1 MKGVVPIT
9 DMSHDSMGMLLEQYL
24 ETKRCRRG
32 DIVRGVVVSASEK
45 AILIDVGGKCD
56 AVVHPRELEQMAP
69 QELLALKAG
78 QPVNVYIIE
87 DSDDN
92 DVISVSLA
100 RAAQQND
107 WDRARQLMRDNEMV
121 ILPVIDVNKGG
132 VIVRLGQLRGF
143 VPGSQ
148 LISWRSQQ
156 NDNDPEH
163 RWNALLGERLK
174 LRVIE
179 VTSERNRLI
188 LSERTPGDSKS
199 GKRKALEQLEIGS
212 IHRGTVSNIVAF
224 GAFVNVNGVD
234 GLLHISEL
242 SWKRVN
248 HPKEVVHVGQ
258 ELDVYILDVE
268 LEKGRLGLSLKR
280 ITPDPWDNITS
291 MYQEGQLVEVKIVN
305 LTTFG
310 AFAAFVDTP
319 EIEGLIHI
327 SELSAQTI
335 AHPGESVKVGMVYP
349 VRIISLQ
356 PQERRIAFSLKQAQE
371 PPSPVI
377 AGAPVV
383 ESAPTTE
390 SSTTLDSASVP
401 DAPPA
406 PETLPVEVEPVVTE
420 PLPVLEMPLVLDMKS
435 DVSSV

>member
-1 MKGVVPIT
+1 MKGAASSV
-9 DMSHDSMGMLLEQYL
+9 DMDQDSMGALLEQYL

-32 DIVRGVVVSASEK
+32 DIVKGVVVSATDK
-45 AILIDVGGKCD
+45 AVLIDVGGKCD
-56 AVVHPRELEQMAP
+56 ALIHPRELEQMTPAD
-69 QELLALKAG
+69 LDALKPG
-78 QPVNVYIIE
+78 QPVNVYIVE

-92 DVISVSLA
+92 DVIFVSLA

-107 WDRARQLMRDNEMV
+107 WDRARQLLRDNEMV
-121 ILPVIDVNKGG
+121 ILSVIDINKGG

-148 LISWRSQQ
+148 LVSLRNQQ
-156 NDNDPEH
+156 NTADPDR
-163 RWNALLGERLK
+163 RWDVLLGEQLK

-179 VTSERNRLI
+179 VTPERNRLI
-188 LSERTPGDSKS
+188 LSERTTGDGKS

-212 IHRGTVSNIVAF
+212 IHKGMVSNIVAF

-234 GLLHISEL
+234 GLLHISEM

-258 ELDVYILDVE
+258 ELNVYILDVD

-280 ITPDPWDNITS
+280 ITPDPWDNIAEL
-291 MYQEGQLVEVKIVN
+291 YQEGQLVKIKIVN

-310 AFAAFVDTP
+310 AFAAFSERP

-327 SELSAQTI
+327 SELSAQPVS
-335 AHPGESVKVGMVYP
+335 HPGDIVKVGEIYP

-356 PQERRIAFSLKQAQE
+356 PQERRIAFSLRQAQE
-371 PPSPVI
+371 PPSEKDAAP
-377 AGAPVV
+377 AAEEAAPVAAEAPPV
-383 ESAPTTE
+383 EEVTPVKETASIEAVVAPAPRDTSGAEDAPTDCL
-390 SSTTLDSASVP
+390 S
-401 DAPPA
+401 
-406 PETLPVEVEPVVTE
+406 
-420 PLPVLEMPLVLDMKS
+420 
-435 DVSSV
+435 

>member
-1 MKGVVPIT
+1 MKGVAPIV
-9 DMSHDSMGMLLEQYL
+9 DVSHESMGMLLDQYL

-32 DIVRGVVVSASEK
+32 DIVKGTVVSATDK

-56 AVVHPRELEQMAP
+56 AVVHPRELEQMTP
-69 QELLALKAG
+69 QDLLALKAG

-87 DSDDN
+87 DGDDN
-92 DVISVSLA
+92 DMMFVSLA

-107 WDRARQLMRDNEMV
+107 WDHARQLMCDNEMV
-121 ILPVIDVNKGG
+121 VLPVIDVNKGG

-148 LISWRSQQ
+148 LISWRNQQ
-156 NDNDPEH
+156 NNAEPEH
-163 RWNALLGERLK
+163 RWDALLGERLK

-188 LSERTPGDSKS
+188 LSERTPGDGKS
-199 GKRKALEQLEIGS
+199 GKRKALEQLAVGS
-212 IHRGTVSNIVAF
+212 IHRGVVSNIVAF

-280 ITPDPWDNITS
+280 ITPDPWENITDT
-291 MYQEGQLVEVKIVN
+291 YQEGQRVDVKIVN

-310 AFAAFVDTP
+310 AFAAFVDKP

-327 SELSAQTI
+327 SELSAQTV
-335 AHPGESVKVGMVYP
+335 AHPGEVVRVGTVYP

-356 PQERRIAFSLKQAQE
+356 PQERRIAFSIRQAQE
-371 PPSPVI
+371 ASSSTIELQSVEEMSPIEEAVT
-377 AGAPVV
+377 V
-383 ESAPTTE
+383 TE
-390 SSTTLDSASVP
+390 SL
-401 DAPPA
+401 
-406 PETLPVEVEPVVTE
+406 
-420 PLPVLEMPLVLDMKS
+420 
-435 DVSSV
+435 

>member
-1 MKGVVPIT
+1 MKGVAPIV
-9 DMSHDSMGMLLEQYL
+9 DVSHESMGMLLDQYL

-32 DIVRGVVVSASEK
+32 DIVKGVVVSATDK

-56 AVVHPRELEQMAP
+56 AVVHPRELEQMTP
-69 QELLALKAG
+69 QDLLALKAG
-78 QPVNVYIIE
+78 QPVNVYIVE
-87 DSDDN
+87 DGEDN
-92 DVISVSLA
+92 DVMFVSLA

-107 WDRARQLMRDNEMV
+107 WDHARQLMRDNEMV
-121 ILPVIDVNKGG
+121 VLPVIDVNKGG

-148 LISWRSQQ
+148 LITWRNQQ
-156 NDNDPEH
+156 NNADPEH
-163 RWNALLGERLK
+163 RWDALLGERLK

-188 LSERTPGDSKS
+188 LSERTPGDGRS
-199 GKRKALEQLEIGS
+199 GKRKALEQLAVGS
-212 IHRGTVSNIVAF
+212 IHRGVVSNIVAF

-248 HPKEVVHVGQ
+248 HPKEVVQVGQ

-280 ITPDPWDNITS
+280 ITPDPWENITDT
-291 MYQEGQLVEVKIVN
+291 YQEGQQVEVKIVN

-310 AFAAFVDTP
+310 AFAAFVDKP

-327 SELSAQTI
+327 SELSTQTV
-335 AHPGESVKVGMVYP
+335 AHPGEVVKVGAICP

-356 PQERRIAFSLKQAQE
+356 PQERRIAFSIKQAHEASSTTE
-371 PPSPVI
+371 PPSAEEMPPVEE
-377 AGAPVV
+377 ATLAEEAAPV
-383 ESAPTTE
+383 A
-390 SSTTLDSASVP
+390 
-401 DAPPA
+401 
-406 PETLPVEVEPVVTE
+406 EPV
-420 PLPVLEMPLVLDMKS
+420 
-435 DVSSV
+435 